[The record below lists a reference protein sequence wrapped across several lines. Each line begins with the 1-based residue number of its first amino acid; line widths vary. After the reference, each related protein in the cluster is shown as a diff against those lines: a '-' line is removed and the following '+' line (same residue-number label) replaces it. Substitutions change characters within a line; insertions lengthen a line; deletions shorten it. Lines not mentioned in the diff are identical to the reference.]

1 MTVAGTLIAQSASIG
16 VDPNARG
23 NETFDITPSATTPIS
38 VNGGSDTDGDNTLN
52 FNADGQDVTIAET
65 VLNKVATYTITAAGM
80 QPVTFT
86 NIEKLNI
93 TNEVGG
99 GSLTQNLD
107 PAATTTVV
115 TPVTG
120 PISYGQSATFTA
132 DVTTFGGSPPDGS
145 VQFFVDG
152 AAYGSAVA
160 LVPGT
165 ATAPGTAQ
173 IAITEPAGSY
183 TIAAQYLG
191 DTNFAATLPAGE
203 TTAALTV
210 SPASLTVTA
219 SNESMTYGGAVP
231 ALAYTYTGLVNG
243 DTSAS
248 FTGGLTTTA
257 NSSSPVGQYS
267 ITESTL
273 AATGNYTI
281 GTFDAGTLTVS
292 AASLTVTAS
301 NESMTYGGAVP
312 ALAYTYTGL
321 VNGDTS
327 ASFTG
332 GLTTTA
338 NSSSP
343 AGQYSITESTL
354 AATGNYTIGTFDA
367 GTLTVSAASLTVTAS
382 NESMTYGGAVPA
394 LAYTYTGLVNGD
406 TSASFTGG
414 LTTTANS
421 SSPVGQYSITE
432 STLAATGNYTIGT
445 FDAGTLTVTRHR

>member
-1 MTVAGTLIAQSASIG
+1 MA
-16 VDPNARG
+16 P
-23 NETFDITPSATTPIS
+23 P
-38 VNGGSDTDGDNTLN
+38 
-52 FNADGQDVTIAET
+52 
-65 VLNKVATYTITAAGM
+65 TAC
-80 QPVTFT
+80 
-86 NIEKLNI
+86 
-93 TNEVGG
+93 
-99 GSLTQNLD
+99 
-107 PAATTTVV
+107 
-115 TPVTG
+115 
-120 PISYGQSATFTA
+120 
-132 DVTTFGGSPPDGS
+132 
-145 VQFFVDG
+145 
-152 AAYGSAVA
+152 AVA

-257 NSSSPVGQYS
+257 NSSSHVGQYS
-267 ITESTL
+267 ITESTLAATGNYTIGTFNAGTLTVSAASLTVTASNESMTYGGAVPALAYTYTGLVNGDTSASFTGGLTTTANSSSHVGQYSITEGTL

-327 ASFTG
+327 ASFSG

-343 AGQYSITESTL
+343 VGQYSITESTL

-394 LAYTYTGLVNGD
+394 LAYTFTGFVNGD
-406 TSASFTGG
+406 TSASLTTQPT
-414 LTTTANS
+414 LTTTATAAS
-421 SSPVGQYSITE
+421 RVSGSPYAITASARSTATTRSASSPG
-432 STLAATGNYTIGT
+432 
-445 FDAGTLTVTRHR
+445 R